1 MNGAE
6 AIRIAQAALRFVA
19 ADERRKRA
27 RAEFHAQLKSCTDA
41 GTIEVDGEEGRYI
54 VGPDE
59 LVEARQDFRSAAA
72 SVAGYRR
79 GLAKACQSALLSG
92 VPVKGLAKARGDHA
106 PT

>member
-6 AIRIAQAALRFVA
+6 ALRIAQAALRFVA
-19 ADERRKRA
+19 ADERRKRL
-27 RAEFHAQLKSCTDA
+27 RAAYETAVRDHGAA
-41 GTIEVDGEEGRYI
+41 GTLEVDAEDGRLT
-54 VGPDE
+54 GPEDV
-59 LVEARQDFRSAAA
+59 VEARQDFRSAAA

-92 VPVKGLAKARGDHA
+92 IPVKGLAKARGDHA